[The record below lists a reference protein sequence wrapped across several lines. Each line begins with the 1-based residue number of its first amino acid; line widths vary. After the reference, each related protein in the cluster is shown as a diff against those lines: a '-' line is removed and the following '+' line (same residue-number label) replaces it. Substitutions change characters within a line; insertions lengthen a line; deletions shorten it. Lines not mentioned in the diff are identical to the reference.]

1 MENKSDSCF
10 TLALKS
16 LFPRSKRSQITIFI
30 ILGLIIVVSFVIIF
44 IFFKT
49 PELKVVD
56 ENNPQAFIESC
67 ARESVEEAI
76 DLLSKRGG
84 DINPLGY
91 VSYKGENIAYLCYNE
106 EFYKSCIN
114 QRPLFVEHIENEITN
129 YITPVIAECFFD
141 LKSKLEKRYSIEES
155 EMKVKTKLQSGHV
168 SVKIDKNFKMLRKD
182 EARDFNEF
190 RMNTVHPIYE
200 FAKISME
207 IVNQEITFCNFDEL
221 GFNILHP
228 EYDIKEFITGNSD
241 IIYNIKDVATGEE
254 FTFAVKS
261 CTLPAGF

>member
-1 MENKSDSCF
+1 MENKS
-10 TLALKS
+10 A
-16 LFPRSKRSQITIFI
+16 QITIFI
-30 ILGLIIVVSFVIIF
+30 ILGLIIIVSFIIIF
-44 IFFKT
+44 LFFK
-49 PELKVVD
+49 PLELNIVD

-67 ARESVEEAI
+67 TRESVEEAI

-84 DINPLGY
+84 DINSTGY
-91 VSYKGENIAYLCYNE
+91 IGYEGENIAYLCYNE

-114 QRPLFVEHIENEITN
+114 QRPLLIEHIENEITN
-129 YITPVIAECFFD
+129 HITPVIVECFFD

-155 EMKVKTKLQSGHV
+155 EIKVKTKLQSGHV
-168 SVKIDKNFKMLRKD
+168 SVKIDKNFKILRKD
-182 EARDFNEF
+182 EVRDFNEF

-228 EYDIKEFITGNSD
+228 EYDVREFITGDSD

-254 FTFAVKS
+254 FIFAVKS